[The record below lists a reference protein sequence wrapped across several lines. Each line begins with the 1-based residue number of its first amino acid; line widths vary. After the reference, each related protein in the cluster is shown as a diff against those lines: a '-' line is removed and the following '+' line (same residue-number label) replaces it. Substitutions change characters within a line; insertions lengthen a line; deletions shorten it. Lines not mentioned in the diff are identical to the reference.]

1 MTAIIANIKRKK
13 YKLKSLH
20 LNVIDIIK
28 RILNIL
34 KLKYHCFIAGRK
46 I

>member
-1 MTAIIANIKRKK
+1 MTAIIASFKRKK
-13 YKLKSLH
+13 DKLKPLH
-20 LNVIDIIK
+20 LNGIDLIK

-34 KLKYHCFIAGRK
+34 KLKYHCFIPGRK

>member
-1 MTAIIANIKRKK
+1 MTVIIDDSKRKK
-13 YKLKSLH
+13 DKLKSLN
-20 LNVIDIIK
+20 LNVIDIVK

-34 KLKYHCFIAGRK
+34 KLKYHCFIAGRE